1 MAFHLHCHG
10 CGARYERKK
19 LRSDEWARCSRC
31 GTVLETY
38 SVLRPDSWLALCLSA
53 LIGLIFANAF
63 PLAILDFQGLEQS
76 AGFLDA
82 IRITWS
88 AGYEPVAVMTFAV
101 GFFFPLLHL
110 LILLWIF
117 IPLAVMKIPGHIE
130 LALLAVDHLRRWCM
144 VPVLLTGILVSAF
157 KMADFASLSLQ
168 PGLYSLIFS
177 TLLLTAI
184 GTLDSHKI
192 SLMILDLGLPLGEQK
207 AVKPP
212 SPAMVSRTWALLC
225 AAAVMYVPA
234 NLLPIMST
242 SGVTGDSSHTIMG
255 GIIELCEMGSWDV
268 AAVVF
273 IASMVVPIFKL
284 VALALLVWQT
294 QQGHVNQL
302 EQRTR
307 LYVFVEIIGQWSML
321 DVFVVLLMSALVQF
335 GSLMSIQPSAGAAA
349 FGAVV
354 VLTMLAAMGFDPR
367 LAWRRAGH
375 KGFLKQ

>member
-1 MAFHLHCHG
+1 MALHLHCHG

-19 LRSDEWARCSRC
+19 LRSGEWARCSRC
-31 GTVLETY
+31 GTVLETH
-38 SVLRPDSWLALCLSA
+38 SVFRPDSWLALCLSA
-53 LIGLIFANAF
+53 LIGLVFANVF
-63 PLAILDFQGLEQS
+63 PLANLDFQGLEQS
-76 AGFLDA
+76 AKFLDA

-88 AGYEPVAVMTFAV
+88 AGYEPVAIMTFSV
-101 GFFFPLLHL
+101 GFLLPVLHL
-110 LILLWIF
+110 LVLLWIF
-117 IPLAVMKIPGHIE
+117 IPLTFLQLPKRLD
-130 LALLAVDHLRRWCM
+130 LALAMVDHLRRWCM

-157 KMADFASLSLQ
+157 KMADFASLSLEF
-168 PGLYSLIFS
+168 GLYALVFS
-177 TLLLTAI
+177 TVLLTAI

-192 SLMILDLGLPLGEQK
+192 SLMIVDLGLPFDEQRPI
-207 AVKPP
+207 KPP
-212 SPAMVSRTWALLC
+212 SPAMVSRTWALLA
-225 AAAVMYVPA
+225 AAAVMYIPA

-242 SGVTGDSSHTIMG
+242 SGVTGESAHTIMG

-284 VALALLVWQT
+284 AALALLVWQT
-294 QQGHVNQL
+294 QKGHVNQL

-335 GSLMSIQPSAGAAA
+335 GSLMSVQPSAGAAA
-349 FGAVV
+349 FGSVV

-375 KGFLKQ
+375 KGFLK